1 MSPGG
6 SNAAKGKRCCQ
17 PTAPLITS
25 LGVCLL
31 VIGYITL
38 GAFVFMALEGGGSDH
53 EEQQETTPGTKN
65 DQHSQTSGPRTGKV
79 IYRPLLFL
87 LNTIQKQFKI
97 KNVALLKHITRLYQI
112 IVSSRI
118 LK

>member
-38 GAFVFMALEGGGSDH
+38 GAFVFMALEGGGSDL

-65 DQHSQTSGPRTGKV
+65 DQHSHTSGSRTGKV

-87 LNTIQKQFKI
+87 FNIVKHR
-97 KNVALLKHITRLYQI
+97 LK
-112 IVSSRI
+112 
-118 LK
+118 